1 MFLSYFYRNWK
12 NGHWFM
18 IDLLKQVLCLFE
30 DIVAKREKSNHFL
43 IFDGASITCMRSV
56 KCMTS
61 NKKHIQ
67 VQKEQ
72 VIHCKHCHFL
82 IQLSM
87 ISCLIL
93 RFHCWMKLLYEFDMV
108 DNRLHKSRAIR
119 NIKYKY
125 LIMSNIILFIRKCN
139 EIISSMKSLLIYLV
153 SKH

>member
-18 IDLLKQVLCLFE
+18 IDSLKQVLCLFE

-93 RFHCWMKLLYEFDMV
+93 RFHCWMKFLYEFDMV
-108 DNRLHKSRAIR
+108 WLS
-119 NIKYKY
+119 NIS
-125 LIMSNIILFIRKCN
+125 IITSNIILFIHKCN
-139 EIISSMKSLLIYLV
+139 EIISSMKSEWQWKNALRYM
-153 SKH
+153 KWQKYN